1 VYTYNIGTDIRFY
14 YLQFI
19 NLNILYAYA
28 YAYYCYGGIIL
39 DCLKSAIQEVPNLK
53 IGEKFLI
60 KDLFKGYEWNRLA
73 IGERRI
79 LGSLFLNEVKNG
91 KLIDVVNVSEKS
103 SANQQ
108 IYIKL

>member
-1 VYTYNIGTDIRFY
+1 
-14 YLQFI
+14 
-19 NLNILYAYA
+19 
-28 YAYYCYGGIIL
+28 L
-39 DCLKSAIQEVPNLK
+39 DCLKSAIEEIPYLQ
-53 IGEKFLI
+53 IGEEFLV

-73 IGERRI
+73 IGDRRI

-91 KLIDVVNVSEKS
+91 KLKNIVNIAKKS

>member
-1 VYTYNIGTDIRFY
+1 
-14 YLQFI
+14 
-19 NLNILYAYA
+19 
-28 YAYYCYGGIIL
+28 L
-39 DCLKSAIQEVPNLK
+39 DCLKSAIEEIPSLQM
-53 IGEKFLI
+53 GEEFLV

-73 IGERRI
+73 IGDRRI

-91 KLIDVVNVSEKS
+91 KLKNIVNIAKKS

>member
-1 VYTYNIGTDIRFY
+1 M
-14 YLQFI
+14 
-19 NLNILYAYA
+19 
-28 YAYYCYGGIIL
+28 
-39 DCLKSAIQEVPNLK
+39 DCLKKAIQEIHQLSG
-53 IGEKFLI
+53 GEEFLV

-73 IGERRI
+73 IGERRT

-91 KLIDVVNVSEKS
+91 ELKPQVKVAKKS

>member
-1 VYTYNIGTDIRFY
+1 MIV
-14 YLQFI
+14 
-19 NLNILYAYA
+19 
-28 YAYYCYGGIIL
+28 L
-39 DCLKSAIQEVPNLK
+39 DCLQTAIQEIPYLQM
-53 IGEKFLI
+53 GEKFLV

-73 IGERRI
+73 IGDRRI

-91 KLIDVVNVSEKS
+91 KLKNIVNLSKKS

>member
-1 VYTYNIGTDIRFY
+1 
-14 YLQFI
+14 
-19 NLNILYAYA
+19 
-28 YAYYCYGGIIL
+28 L
-39 DCLKSAIQEVPNLK
+39 DCLKRAIQEVPNLQM
-53 IGEKFLI
+53 GEEFLI

-91 KLIDVVNVSEKS
+91 RLIDIVNVAKKS